1 MLEADNLWEAEWNQ
15 WVASLEEH
23 ELGAENEIQS

>member
-1 MLEADNLWEAEWNQ
+1 MEVDNLWEVEWNQ

-23 ELGAENEIQS
+23 ELGAENEIQT